1 MYIYVMLVKRENT
14 QRANDTNNWCFH
26 FCHSSLNRM
35 LSHNRKMSFSQN
47 FSFYESMFPLFL
59 DMLRV
64 LWSLFGVASYL
75 WGNSTRGSGRFKMIF
90 LFWDVSQWKFML
102 VWCESIWQKRQ
113 AFRESF
119 LKTEIKAALTNNSI
133 FVSYICS
140 QNIYIFYI
148 S

>member
-1 MYIYVMLVKRENT
+1 MYIYVILVKRENT
-14 QRANDTNNWCFH
+14 QSTNDTNNDVFI

-47 FSFYESMFPLFL
+47 FSFYEWMFPLFL

-75 WGNSTRGSGRFKMIF
+75 WGNKTRGSGRFRMSF
-90 LFWDVSQWKFML
+90 LFWAVSQCKFML
-102 VWCESIWQKRQ
+102 VWCESIWQKCQ

-119 LKTEIKAALTNNSI
+119 LKAEIKAALTNNSI